1 MPNEKLDPTHD
12 TKGEDMKME
21 NTDEIDG
28 SDFVEEEFPL
38 MPVRT
43 RGRLARDIFEF
54 FEMLVITACAVLF
67 LFTFV
72 ARISVVDG
80 ASMAMTLEDGDKLI
94 VSDLFYTPA
103 QGDIVVF
110 QDLDSG
116 RDGAIVKRIIAT
128 GGQTVTLTYEHN
140 FVRVAVDGEVLDE
153 SSYRYYDLSLP
164 SSYRDRY
171 QGIVNYTVPEGCVFV
186 MGDNTYNSE
195 DSRGDFG
202 YIKEEKIL
210 GRVVFRLMG
219 DNFSDFFDKFGTI
232 N

>member
-1 MPNEKLDPTHD
+1 MPNENLNPILDKKD
-12 TKGEDMKME
+12 E
-21 NTDEIDG
+21 NLKTEVTDEVDG
-28 SDFVEEEFPL
+28 SDFAEEEL
-38 MPVRT
+38 ALAPVRT
-43 RGRLARDIFEF
+43 RGRLAKDIFEF

-72 ARISVVDG
+72 ARISIVDG

-94 VSDLFYTPA
+94 VSDLFYTPT

-128 GGQTVTLTYEHN
+128 GGQTVTLAYEHN
-140 FVRVAVDGEVLDE
+140 FVRVTVDGEVLDE
-153 SSYRYYDLSLP
+153 TDYRYYDLSLP
-164 SSYRDRY
+164 ASYRNRY

-195 DSRGDFG
+195 DSRGAFG
-202 YIKEEKIL
+202 YIEEEKIL

-219 DNFSDFFDKFGTI
+219 ENFSNFFDKFGTI